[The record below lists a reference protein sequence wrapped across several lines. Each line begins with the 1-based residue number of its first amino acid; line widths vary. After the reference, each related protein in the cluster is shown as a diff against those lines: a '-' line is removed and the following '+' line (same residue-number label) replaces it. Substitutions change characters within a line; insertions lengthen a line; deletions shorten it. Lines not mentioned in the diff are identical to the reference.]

1 MKKLPLLLTGLCLIQ
16 DSLPLKAQVFVDLAS
31 SFNITEYNWD
41 PTDFTPQQNFGAAVT
56 TADWNSDGWPDITFG
71 NASGQLKL
79 YQNHEGNGF
88 EAIDLPWIQSSR
100 TKALIWC
107 DIDLDGDKDL
117 YIHESS
123 GRSGL
128 LMNANS
134 SFQVIQLDDGIVPTE
149 NGGASMV
156 DFDNDGDLDIF
167 ISRYADENQFPGN
180 NLNVLLRNDGNAEFT
195 DVSMQSGIN
204 THARHSFGGAWWDIN
219 DDNLLDLYVIND
231 FVPANELYINLGNG
245 TFSEKTSQF
254 GAELTGMDCMSLTI
268 GDLDLDG
275 DQDVFVTNTQVFGSQ
290 LLERLNANEFEEQS
304 NQFGLNIHEWGW
316 GAAWMDVD
324 NDQDLDLFVAEHNLG
339 VPYMPNHLY
348 KNNLVSDSSTLQFS
362 TFDTEVWAMDFL
374 NSHVVATADF
384 DRNGWIDFVV
394 HNRGNHKARI
404 WMNTGFDNG
413 NQSVTI
419 GLRGQVSNHD
429 AAGAKI
435 RVTTDSY
442 TQEKIIFLGENYL
455 SQESGYK
462 VFGIGQDDV
471 LNVEV
476 QWPSGLLESFVPTQH
491 GIGPG
496 SFNILTEG
504 TSLCPTPQVQ
514 LETCGFPFVADID
527 ASNDAFNHLWI
538 SEEGDTLA
546 TGEQPIWQDGLSPMW
561 ELHMLYEGVDMCH
574 VEYTTV
580 HVPMAED
587 VDEDGIVAAQDLTI
601 LLSDLGNVGGA
612 QSDID
617 ADQSVTI
624 LDLLMLLSMFGQ
636 GCSTD

>member
-1 MKKLPLLLTGLCLIQ
+1 MP
-16 DSLPLKAQVFVDLAS
+16 
-31 SFNITEYNWD
+31 WD
-41 PTDFTPQQNFGAAVT
+41 P
-56 TADWNSDGWPDITFG
+56 
-71 NASGQLKL
+71 
-79 YQNHEGNGF
+79 E
-88 EAIDLPWIQSSR
+88 SR
-100 TKALIWC
+100 TKALLWC

-117 YIHESS
+117 YIHEDS
-123 GRSGL
+123 GKSGIL
-128 LMNANS
+128 ENLGNSTFQIASNGLPQHAIANGSS
-134 SFQVIQLDDGIVPTE
+134 SFG
-149 NGGASMV
+149 
-156 DFDNDGDLDIF
+156 DFDGDGDLDLF
-167 ISRYADENQFPGN
+167 VARYTNAAGLLGTDR
-180 NLNVLLRNDGNAEFT
+180 NVLLRNDGNLVFSDISLSA
-195 DVSMQSGIN
+195 GID
-204 THARHSFGGAWWDIN
+204 AYRRHSFGGVWWDIN
-219 DDNLLDLYVIND
+219 HDGLLDLYVIND
-231 FVPANELYINLGNG
+231 YLPENELWINNGDESFSDMTLAYNVDMLGI
-245 TFSEKTSQF
+245 
-254 GAELTGMDCMSLTI
+254 DCMTI
-268 GDLDLDG
+268 SVGDFNLDG
-275 DQDVFVTNTQVFGSQ
+275 HQDVFHTNTPGIGSQ
-290 LLERLNANEFEEQS
+290 LLMGQANGAFLEFSEQTNLNVHQ
-304 NQFGLNIHEWGW
+304 WGW
-316 GAAWMDVD
+316 GALWIDVD
-324 NDQDLDLFVAEHNLG
+324 NDQDLDLYVAESDLNEPYQLNFLYQNLF
-339 VPYMPNHLY
+339 
-348 KNNLVSDSSTLQFS
+348 VSDSSTLEFEPFNS
-362 TFDTEVWAMDFL
+362 NVWSPDYL
-374 NSHVVATADF
+374 NSHVVASADF

>member
-1 MKKLPLLLTGLCLIQ
+1 MVK
-16 DSLPLKAQVFVDLAS
+16 S
-31 SFNITEYNWD
+31 W
-41 PTDFTPQQNFGAAVT
+41 AAT
-56 TADWNSDGWPDITFG
+56 TKS
-71 NASGQLKL
+71 
-79 YQNHEGNGF
+79 
-88 EAIDLPWIQSSR
+88 
-100 TKALIWC
+100 LIWC
-107 DIDLDGDKDL
+107 DIDLDGDRDL
-117 YIHESS
+117 YVHEVT
-123 GRSGL
+123 GRSAFLINDGTG
-128 LMNANS
+128 
-134 SFQVIQLDDGIVPTE
+134 SFEVLAMTQDIAPVV
-149 NGGASMV
+149 NGSASFA
-156 DFDNDGDLDIF
+156 DFDNDGDLDAF
-167 ISRYADENQFPGN
+167 ISRYTDCENAGDCTN
-180 NLNVLLRNDGNAEFT
+180 ALLRNDGSFDFT
-195 DVSMQSGIN
+195 DISEDAGVAN
-204 THARHSFGGAWWDIN
+204 FFRHSFGAIWWDIN
-219 DDNLLDLYVIND
+219 SDGHLDIYVIND
-231 FVPANELYINLGNG
+231 FQPPNELYVNQGDG
-245 TFSEKTSQF
+245 TFQERASLF
-254 GAELTGMDCMSLTI
+254 GVGLQGVDCMSLTV
-268 GDLDLDG
+268 GDMDLDG
-275 DQDVFVTNTQVFGSQ
+275 LQDVFVTNTQGSKLLKQPGPGPYVELAQAFG
-290 LLERLNANEFEEQS
+290 FD
-304 NQFGLNIHEWGW
+304 IPEWGW

-324 NDQDLDLFVAEHNLG
+324 NDQDLDLFVAEHDLAE
-339 VPYMPNHLY
+339 PYQLNHLY
-348 KNNLVSDSSTLQFS
+348 ENQHVTDTPSGQFVP
-362 TFDTEVWAMDFL
+362 FVPFGEDVWELDYL

-429 AAGAKI
+429 AAGAII

-514 LETCGFPFVADID
+514 LETCGFPFVADLD

-546 TGEQPIWQDGLSPMW
+546 TGEQPTWQDGLSPIW

-587 VDEDGIVAAQDLTI
+587 VDEDGVVAAQDLTI
-601 LLSDLGNVGGA
+601 LLSDLGNVGVA

-636 GCSTD
+636 DCSAD